1 MKPSFALFNSGDRQ
15 FNKMKRIA
23 IIGSS
28 GAGKSTLARS
38 LSKKLKLPIIHLDA
52 YYWQPGWRET
62 DAKQWLETQQ
72 ELVKSDRWII
82 DGTYGGSLNI
92 RLAAADTIIWLDF
105 NRYLCLSRILKRYLQ
120 YPGKTRL
127 DMAQG
132 CPERLNLE
140 FFKYVWDFPRLQRPK
155 IQAKLNK
162 YDREKQIII
171 LQNPRQVLNLHK
183 RINSAD

>member
-1 MKPSFALFNSGDRQ
+1 MPIAILG
-15 FNKMKRIA
+15 MKRVA

-38 LSKKLKLPIIHLDA
+38 LGQKLKLPVIHLDA

-72 ELVKSDRWII
+72 ELVKGDRWIV
-82 DGTYGGSLNI
+82 DGTYGGSLDI

-105 NRYLCLSRILKRYLQ
+105 NRYLCLSRVLKRYLQ
-120 YPGKTRL
+120 YPGKTRP
-127 DMAQG
+127 DMAAG

-183 RINSAD
+183 RINPAD